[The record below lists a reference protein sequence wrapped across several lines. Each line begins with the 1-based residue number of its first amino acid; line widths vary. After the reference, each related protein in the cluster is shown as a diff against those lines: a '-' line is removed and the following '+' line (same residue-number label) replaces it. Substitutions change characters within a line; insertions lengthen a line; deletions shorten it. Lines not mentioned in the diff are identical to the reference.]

1 MHSVKKIVLFFVLLS
16 TILLAEPIYS
26 FKIVGIN
33 YIDWSSDTES
43 KTSNRDFSSI
53 KFDGGF
59 GYDWTDFYGYI
70 ALENPTD
77 SYSNEAPHN
86 QRYAAFGDWDIALKD
101 DYKIHIQNFYANSN
115 NYYVNDFVVGFGY
128 KYYNDGFLDKT
139 IFRCSFY

>member
-1 MHSVKKIVLFFVLLS
+1 MKIIKISLHTLSKMHSVKKIVLFFVLLS
-16 TILLAEPIYS
+16 TILLAELIYS

-59 GYDWTDFYGYI
+59 GYDWMDFYGYI

-86 QRYAAFGDWDIALKD
+86 QRYAAFGDWDI
-101 DYKIHIQNFYANSN
+101 
-115 NYYVNDFVVGFGY
+115 
-128 KYYNDGFLDKT
+128 
-139 IFRCSFY
+139 